1 MEKWTSIEI
10 QGERKR
16 IAFFLERND
25 ELCVEDRELL
35 AAFNTIDEKQDE
47 IERLQSE
54 LKELKEKQR
63 WIPVTERLPEEG
75 KEVWAALKDGTAM
88 HNNKTWYRMLRYS
101 SSFGWSLYTS
111 EVTHWMALPEL
122 PKEEE

>member
-63 WIPVTERLPEEG
+63 WIPVSEKLPE
-75 KEVWAALKDGTAM
+75 KANRVFVYMKNNYIIIATYFINSHVWKNDHGS
-88 HNNKTWYRMLRYS
+88 NISN
-101 SSFGWSLYTS
+101 
-111 EVTHWMALPEL
+111 VTHWMVLPV
-122 PKEEE
+122 PPEEEE

>member
-47 IERLQSE
+47 IERLQAQLAE
-54 LKELKEKQR
+54 LKENQ
-63 WIPVTERLPEEG
+63 WILITPPILPDYPC
-75 KEVWAALKDGTAM
+75 EVRYTIDG
-88 HNNKTWYRMLRYS
+88 YP
-101 SSFGWSLYTS
+101 
-111 EVTHWMALPEL
+111 THWRKIALQE
-122 PKEEE
+122 KEENND